1 MTRAFTLCWFDK
13 VNCAALMPE
22 RTLLLT
28 TLQVL
33 AGLQHV
39 SCFCDVSLPHWRLV
53 DHVHTATAYVSPKPG
68 RATRPV
74 MERQTPIHTLVIS

>member
-1 MTRAFTLCWFDK
+1 MLVCK

-28 TLQVL
+28 RLQSML

-39 SCFCDVSLPHWRLV
+39 SCLFTESLPHCRLL
-53 DHVHTATAYVSPKPG
+53 DFVHTATAYVSPEPG

-74 MERQTPIHTLVIS
+74 MERQTPIYTLVVS